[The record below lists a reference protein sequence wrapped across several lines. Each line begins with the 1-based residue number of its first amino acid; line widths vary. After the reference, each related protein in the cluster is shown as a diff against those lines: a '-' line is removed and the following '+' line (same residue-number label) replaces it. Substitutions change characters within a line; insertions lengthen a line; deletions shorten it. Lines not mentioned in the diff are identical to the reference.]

1 MKRPLGVALGIAV
14 GSTALAGL
22 VVCAQA
28 SRAQTWH
35 VPLTPW
41 GHPDFQGIWTTD
53 AEIGIPVERPVQYG
67 EKALLTDQEFEEKRK
82 GQTENRRARGDGASA
97 NERTSPDLEQW
108 YGKVAKPSRRTSL
121 VVDPSDGRIPEY
133 TAAAKQRVVPKGTAL
148 GFVGGSFTDGP
159 FDGPEDLNLFDRCI
173 TRGLPTTW
181 YPSQYSNGFQIV
193 QSRDYIALLH
203 ERLHEARI
211 IPLDGRP
218 HLDPSARW
226 WLGDSRGRWEG
237 NTLVV
242 DVTNFGDQATFM
254 KSSSTLHVIERYTRV
269 DPDTLT
275 VSVTIDDPTT
285 WVRPW
290 TFMVTGKKDPDYWQ
304 IFEGACHEGNYAM
317 QHILS
322 GARARERGEVAA
334 PVKKD

>member
-1 MKRPLGVALGIAV
+1 MNRLLAVPLAIALSSIALG
-14 GSTALAGL
+14 GL
-22 VVCAQA
+22 VV
-28 SRAQTWH
+28 RAQESGARTWH
-35 VPLTPW
+35 VPITPW
-41 GHPDFQGIWTTD
+41 GHPDLQGVWTTD

-67 EKALLTDQEFEEKRK
+67 EKALLTDQEFQEKLK
-82 GQTENRRARGDGASA
+82 GPAGGSRRQATA
-97 NERTSPDLEQW
+97 NESVSPDLEQW
-108 YGKVAKPSRRTSL
+108 YGKTGNASRRTSL
-121 VVDPSDGRIPEY
+121 VVDPPNGGIPEY
-133 TAAAKQRVVPKGTAL
+133 TAEAKQRVVPKGTVL

-193 QSRDYIALLH
+193 QAREYVALLY

-218 HLDPSARW
+218 HPDPSASGRL
-226 WLGDSRGRWEG
+226 LGDSRGRWEG
-237 NTLVV
+237 TTLVV
-242 DVTNFGDQATFM
+242 DVANFSDQTTFM
-254 KSSSTLHVIERYTRV
+254 KSGRTLHLIERYTRV

-275 VSVTIDDPTT
+275 VSVTVDDPTT

-290 TFMVTGKKDPDYWQ
+290 TFMVTGKRDADYWQ

-322 GARARERGEVAA
+322 AARAKEAEATAA
-334 PVKKD
+334 KKKD

>member
-1 MKRPLGVALGIAV
+1 MKRLLAVALGIAV
-14 GSTALAGL
+14 TSLALAGL
-22 VVCAQA
+22 VV
-28 SRAQTWH
+28 RAQESRPQTWQ

-41 GHPDFQGIWTTD
+41 GHPNLQGIWTTD
-53 AEIGIPVERPVQYG
+53 AEIGIPVERPVQFG
-67 EKALLTDQEFEEKRK
+67 EKALLTDQDIEAKRK
-82 GQTENRRARGDGASA
+82 AQSGGNRRPLTA
-97 NERTSPDLEQW
+97 NESVSPDLEQW
-108 YGKVAKPSRRTSL
+108 YGKTGNASRRTSL
-121 VVDPSDGRIPEY
+121 VVDPPNGRIPEY
-133 TAAAKQRVVPKGTAL
+133 TAEAKQRVVPKGTAL

-193 QSRDYIALLH
+193 QSRDQVALLY

-218 HLDPSARW
+218 HLAPSASRFM
-226 WLGDSRGRWEG
+226 GDSRGRWEG
-237 NTLVV
+237 STLVV
-242 DVTNFGDQATFM
+242 DVTNFTDQATFM
-254 KSSSTLHVIERYTRV
+254 KSGHTLHLIERYTRV

-290 TFMVTGKKDPDYWQ
+290 TFMVTGKRDAEYWQ

-317 QHILS
+317 RHILS
-322 GARARERGEVAA
+322 GARAKEAEAA
-334 PVKKD
+334 AAKKE